1 MIEVTKEDV
10 DCFLIRMKDSVN
22 KGRFK
27 VDRSKNRQ
35 ANRDLAFNYL
45 VNDVEILLSLE
56 VNDFCKA
63 DKNKNVKFPD
73 EVIDVFRKEVLL
85 THRMHGAPQKVKLYI
100 KFNEVEDRYFIVISL
115 HEQKYEI
122 RYAFK

>member
-1 MIEVTKEDV
+1 M
-10 DCFLIRMKDSVN
+10 
-22 KGRFK
+22 
-27 VDRSKNRQ
+27 
-35 ANRDLAFNYL
+35 
-45 VNDVEILLSLE
+45 NDVEILLSLE

-73 EVIDVFRKEVLL
+73 EVVYVFGKEVLL
-85 THRMHGAPQKVKLYI
+85 TPRMHGEPQKVRLYI